1 MSIQNILL
9 HGQVIDFADSEDE
22 YEAMLGQLLLQQ
34 TGDLD
39 GEPFF
44 AALRR
49 TLDGMKQVIDR
60 FDEEWKVVS

>member
-1 MSIQNILL
+1 
-9 HGQVIDFADSEDE
+9 VIDFADSEDE
-22 YEAMLGQLLLQQ
+22 YEAWLGQFLLQQ

-44 AALRR
+44 SALRR